1 MRNCVCEQQMQ
12 FLFLWNCILRRL
24 VREGSRILEKSID
37 DLIVKKENGTV
48 KQKSE
53 DGKKSAWTV
62 TVRNE
67 KKAFD
72 KKAGGERD
80 NVNYFTVCMASK
92 NSMVRCAAE

>member
-1 MRNCVCEQQMQ
+1 MQ

-92 NSMVRCAAE
+92 NSMVRCTAE